1 MTRQAFLP
9 AGSCFLSQNE
19 NLIFAVHFS
28 NISLMKLSVVIVNYN
43 VRFFLEQCLHAVA
56 RAMKGIDGE
65 VFVVDNNSVDGSLQ
79 MLSEKF
85 PRIITIANK
94 ENVGFSKANNQA
106 IVRSKGEFILLLNP
120 DTIVEDD
127 TFHKVVAFMEQHP
140 DAGGLGVKMV
150 DGKGRFL
157 PESKRSL
164 PTPEVAFYKIF
175 GLSRLFP
182 RSRVF
187 GQYHLTYL
195 DKDQTH
201 QVDVLSG
208 AFMLLR
214 RTALDKAGLLDES
227 FFMYGED
234 IDLSY
239 RITKAGFKNYYY
251 PEARI
256 IHYKGESTRK
266 TSINYVLT
274 FYNAMIIF
282 ARKHFS
288 PKNARLFSFLIHLA
302 IWFRAS
308 VSILWRFIRSAILPL
323 ADAALIFSGLFF
335 LKKYWEDN
343 FIYMDGGSYPP
354 EFLTYYVPGYIV
366 VWLAATYLS
375 GGYDKPVKLINILKG
390 LFFGT
395 VSILVVYAL
404 LPEDFRFSRALII
417 LGAFWGL
424 LAMTGLRLLLHLTD
438 IKAFRLGSNENKRYL
453 IAGEYEEAA
462 RVAELLRKTELN
474 PSFIGL
480 VSVQNNTSKGNG
492 FIGSLSQIRDIIT
505 IYNIDEVIFCAKD
518 IPARDMIDLMS
529 EPGQSRIE
537 YKIAPPESLSI
548 IGSNSIN
555 TTGDLYMIEINSI
568 SRINNR
574 RNKRL
579 VDLVSALA
587 LLLMAPV
594 AIFLIKR
601 PASFIGNIF
610 MVFLGRR
617 SWVGYNKTYQS
628 EELRLPAIRK
638 GVLSPD
644 DALPNRNLNPDDIN
658 RLNILYARNYS
669 PVNDIRFIFKG
680 FRQLGR

>member
-1 MTRQAFLP
+1 
-9 AGSCFLSQNE
+9 
-19 NLIFAVHFS
+19 
-28 NISLMKLSVVIVNYN
+28 MKLSVVIVNYN
-43 VRFFLEQCLHAVA
+43 VKFFLEQCLHAVS
-56 RAMKGIDGE
+56 RAMKGIESE

-85 PRIITIANK
+85 PEVITIANK

-106 IVRSKGEFILLLNP
+106 ITRSKGEFILLLNP

-127 TFHKVVAFMEQHP
+127 TFHKVVTFMEQHSE
-140 DAGGLGVKMV
+140 AGGLGVKMV

-164 PTPEVAFYKIF
+164 PTPAVAFYKIF

-182 RSRVF
+182 RSKVF

-201 QVDVLSG
+201 EVDVLSG

-214 RTALDKAGLLDES
+214 RSVLDRTGLLDES

-239 RITKAGFKNYYY
+239 RITKAGYKNYYF

-266 TSINYVLT
+266 TSINYVIT

-288 PKNARLFSFLIHLA
+288 PKNAKLFSLLIHMA

-308 VSILWRFIRSAILPL
+308 VAILWRFIRTAILPL
-323 ADAALIFSGLFF
+323 ADAALIFTGLFF

-366 VWLAATYLS
+366 IWLMATYLS
-375 GGYDKPVKLINILKG
+375 GGYDKPVKLVNILKG

-417 LGAFWGL
+417 LGSFWGL
-424 LAMTGLRLLLHLTD
+424 LSMTGLRLILHLTE
-438 IKAFRLGSNENKRYL
+438 IKDFRLGSHENNRYL

-462 RVAELLRKTELN
+462 RVAELLRKTVLN

-480 VSVQNNTSKGNG
+480 VSVHDHNKKSNG

-518 IPARDMIDLMS
+518 IPAREMIDLMS
-529 EPGQSRIE
+529 EPVRSRVE

-548 IGSNSIN
+548 IGSNSIS

-568 SRINNR
+568 ARVNNR

-579 VDLVSALA
+579 VDLLAALT
-587 LLLMAPV
+587 LLIAAPLAV
-594 AIFLIKR
+594 FLIKR
-601 PASFIGNIF
+601 PLSFLGNIF
-610 MVFLGRR
+610 LVLAGKR
-617 SWVGYNKTYQS
+617 SWVGYHKTYQAD
-628 EELRLPAIRK
+628 EMRLPAIRS
-638 GVLSPD
+638 GVLSPE
-644 DALPNRNLNPDDIN
+644 DALPRRSLSPDDIN

-669 PVNDIRFIFKG
+669 PVNDIRIILKG
-680 FRQLGR
+680 FRQLGRS